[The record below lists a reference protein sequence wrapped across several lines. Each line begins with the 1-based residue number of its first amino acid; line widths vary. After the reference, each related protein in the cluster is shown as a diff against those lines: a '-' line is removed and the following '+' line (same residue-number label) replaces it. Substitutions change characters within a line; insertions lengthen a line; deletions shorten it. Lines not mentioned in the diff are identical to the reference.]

1 MKLSKEM
8 DKRLC
13 ELTDFMEKKESSTL
27 YTYCFKQTD
36 LYYEIVVSKDLFIA
50 ENEID
55 TFPISMHSTA
65 GFNPDWLEHLEKE
78 VNDDFF
84 QTNRVFLLTKNCRRP
99 LRNCS
104 YYFSIE
110 KDIYKFYRNFLL
122 VEGTSLHSI
131 PLKYES
137 YVDEFFKLL
146 EKERYKPSIHQRK
159 KDRILIEIK

>member
-13 ELTDFMEKKESSTL
+13 ELKDFMEKKESSTL

-36 LYYEIVVSKDLFIA
+36 LYYQIVVSKDLFIT

-65 GFNPDWLEHLEKE
+65 GFNPDWLKRLEKE

-104 YYFSIE
+104 YYFSI
-110 KDIYKFYRNFLL
+110 KQDNYKFYRNFLS
-122 VEGTSLHSI
+122 VEGTSLYSI
-131 PLKYES
+131 SLEYES
-137 YVDEFFKLL
+137 YVHDFFKLL
-146 EKERYKPSIHQRK
+146 EKERYKPSIYK
-159 KDRILIEIK
+159 KKKNRILVKIN